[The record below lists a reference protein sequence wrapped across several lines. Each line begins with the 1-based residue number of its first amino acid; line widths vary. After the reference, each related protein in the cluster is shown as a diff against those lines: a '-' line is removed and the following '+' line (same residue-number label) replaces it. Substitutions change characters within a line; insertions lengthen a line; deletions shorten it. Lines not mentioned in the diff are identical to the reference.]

1 MRWIVLPHEKSL
13 FPHIPKLTM
22 RIQFGTLLYHKR
34 KGKGRTKLTILS
46 VQDTFPAKIKAEEPL
61 NVVIIVTYAHPYIGS
76 GLGVVAK
83 FQAEYLASQGH
94 NVTIIS
100 SNIPR
105 TFKKFVLH
113 NVTYIK
119 VPAATQLERLH
130 IPVPILFFNINVI
143 RAIKNADIVHIHDML
158 YPSSLLAALLAK
170 LYKKRVILTQHIPH
184 VKYTSKIINAVEKLA
199 FYTVGLMTL
208 RASDATIVLNT
219 TVHKWIRQ
227 YKNEVYYLPNGV
239 DLQLFNKPTEQEKQ
253 DIRERYG
260 IALDTFVVLC
270 VGRFVPKKGYDI
282 LYNAKD
288 PSYLL
293 LFVGGGI
300 MPTYIQSTK
309 SVRVIGALPQ
319 EELAMIYKAS
329 DVFILP
335 SYGEGFPLSIQEA
348 MATGLP
354 VITSKHNND
363 GQLPASP
370 IISYIDRTETD
381 IKSAIKKIQS
391 DVTLQKEMGECSRNI
406 ARENYSWEKNNAKL
420 LDVYYKKAQSTA
432 MGEPKMIYVTTS
444 WDDGHSLDSRL
455 AELLKNYG
463 IKGTF
468 YICPQDREFKHKDL
482 LSPQG
487 IVSIS
492 KDFEIGGHTITHP
505 HLTKITLSQAD
516 DEIAQSK
523 AYLEDLLQKEVTAFC
538 YPYGDYNDEVEGLVK
553 KHGYKLARTTK
564 RYAFDLAQDVFA
576 LPTTFHTYAHYSDL
590 HKIISFAN
598 FSLTT
603 VKKYWDWEKLAIA
616 LFDRTCQTGG
626 VFHLWGHSWEIEK
639 YNGWQKLE
647 NVLSHIAKKDTVIHQ
662 TNTESLRSVDIL
674 DFSRSL

>member
-455 AELLKNYG
+455 AELLKN
-463 IKGTF
+463 
-468 YICPQDREFKHKDL
+468 
-482 LSPQG
+482 
-487 IVSIS
+487 
-492 KDFEIGGHTITHP
+492 
-505 HLTKITLSQAD
+505 
-516 DEIAQSK
+516 
-523 AYLEDLLQKEVTAFC
+523 
-538 YPYGDYNDEVEGLVK
+538 
-553 KHGYKLARTTK
+553 
-564 RYAFDLAQDVFA
+564 
-576 LPTTFHTYAHYSDL
+576 
-590 HKIISFAN
+590 
-598 FSLTT
+598 
-603 VKKYWDWEKLAIA
+603 
-616 LFDRTCQTGG
+616 
-626 VFHLWGHSWEIEK
+626 
-639 YNGWQKLE
+639 
-647 NVLSHIAKKDTVIHQ
+647 
-662 TNTESLRSVDIL
+662 
-674 DFSRSL
+674 